1 MGEICTG
8 AFVVVAIVMIWAVV
22 KILTSINWRFF
33 WGGLCLLA
41 LIIAFLIG
49 GPSGEEILVVAGW
62 FVGDRFFKTIAPSEK
77 Q

>member
-1 MGEICTG
+1 
-8 AFVVVAIVMIWAVV
+8 V
-22 KILTSINWRFF
+22 
-33 WGGLCLLA
+33 
-41 LIIAFLIG
+41 IAFLIG